1 MFAFFSFHVFLLL
14 NFIHYETSKSF
25 RAESS
30 QIFHLRSQRHFAE
43 LKQQNQKNP
52 LLFITATMCLVT
64 ERKALNLKY
73 YFLGKKMPQ

>member
-1 MFAFFSFHVFLLL
+1 MKLSR
-14 NFIHYETSKSF
+14 SF

-52 LLFITATMCLVT
+52 LLFITATTCLVT